1 MLKVISNSGST
12 IQITWVNKPT
22 DDALMSESN
31 TVSVSDAP
39 STLVITS
46 YFLYFKL
53 QNGENIGWQE
63 LRLPGERSSYLFENL
78 RCGSRYQFY
87 MLAVNAVDKSEPSE
101 VITAKTEGMG
111 TIDKL

>member
-1 MLKVISNSGST
+1 VS
-12 IQITWVNKPT
+12 WVNKPV
-22 DDALMSESN
+22 DEPLLSDVS

-39 STLVITS
+39 STLVVTA

-87 MLAVNAVDKSEPSE
+87 VVAVNAVDKSEPSE
-101 VITAKTEGMG
+101 VITAKTDGMG
-111 TIDKL
+111 KFASLSSLSFDLMI